1 MATPRPRISVCIVCR
16 NEAEKLDACLESA
29 AWADE
34 VLMMDLES
42 TDGSAD
48 VARTHGAKVI
58 PHALIPIVEPL
69 RNEVADAATG
79 DWILAMDPD
88 ERVSPDLATELR
100 RLSARDDIDVVE
112 IPFMHRDFG
121 YEPSSALLR
130 YDPKPRFYR
139 RSAVQ
144 WPSEPNRLP
153 KVAEDRVYRLAHTDA
168 LVMHHD
174 RNRSIPEALD
184 RVLRYAPAEAQAWI
198 DRGETFTAR
207 RMFRRLAQKTRRQF
221 IDARAFDDGVPGVVR
236 AATLVAFDFY
246 VWAAFWHMSG
256 AQRTPDDDRYVR
268 KVGRAVD
275 LAWSVLRTGRA
286 PFRAVRRR

>member
-1 MATPRPRISVCIVCR
+1 MAASSPRISVCLVCR
-16 NEAEKLDACLESA
+16 NEAEKLDGCLDSA

-34 VLMMDLES
+34 ILVLDLES
-42 TDGSAD
+42 ADGSAD
-48 VARTHGAKVI
+48 VARKHGGKVI
-58 PHALIPIVEPL
+58 PHAVIPIVEPL

-79 DWILAMDPD
+79 EWILAMDPD
-88 ERVSPDLATELR
+88 ERVSPGLAGELR
-100 RLSARDDIDVVE
+100 RLSTRDDIDVVE

-121 YEPSSALLR
+121 YEPTSPILR

-139 RSAVQ
+139 RSAVR
-144 WPSEPNRLP
+144 WPSEPNKLPELPEGRVHRLP
-153 KVAEDRVYRLAHTDA
+153 GTDE
-168 LVMHHD
+168 LVMYHD
-174 RNRSIPEALD
+174 RNRSIPEAID
-184 RVLRYAPAEAQAWI
+184 RVLRYAPAEAQALI

-207 RMFRRLAQKTRRQF
+207 RMIRRLAQKTRRQF

-256 AQRTPDDDRYVR
+256 AQRTPEDDRYVR

-275 LAWSVLRTGRA
+275 SAWAVLRAARA
-286 PFRAVRRR
+286 PARVFRRR